1 MNVFMILSAALESM
15 EGYYY
20 RDSVSVEEYQAQIN
34 AASLDK
40 VKQYDKKLRYAAA
53 ADRPLHFFLSA
64 NKSGQNVRTRR
75 DSLSLSGPLKVI
87 GRPGGGV
94 LFCDWLPPPDQRRAG
109 VIGREHPLPL
119 I

>member
-1 MNVFMILSAALESM
+1 M

-40 VKQYDKKLRYAAA
+40 VKQYYKKLRYAAA
-53 ADRPLHFFLSA
+53 ADRSLHFFLSGS
-64 NKSGQNVRTRR
+64 KSGQNVRTWS
-75 DSLSLSGPLKVI
+75 DYLSLSGPLKVI
-87 GRPGGGV
+87 GRLGGV

-109 VIGREHPLPL
+109 VIGGEHLPL
-119 I
+119 LI